1 MLILVLGVLSVKGYT
16 IEGVVVEKKFNIDR
30 WNHNLYVIRLADGR
44 CREVWGCYRLEEKMD
59 EVKIR
64 LLYV

>member
-1 MLILVLGVLSVKGYT
+1 MLGVLSVKGYT
-16 IEGVVVEKKFNIDR
+16 IEGVVVEKKFNVGR
-30 WNHNLYVIRLADGR
+30 WNHNLHVIRLADGR
-44 CREVWGCYRLEEKMD
+44 CRDVGGCYHLDKKMD